1 MESQQLGV
9 MESQQLE
16 QQGVSLNA
24 YMPPRVVLNINGVEV
39 TMPPTARMAMT
50 QDHYDPSWDRFGYSL
65 EIDARVPEI
74 DPAEMDRF
82 YDRYLTPL
90 RITADEALGWP
101 ETQCEVES

>member
-1 MESQQLGV
+1 

-24 YMPPRVVLNINGVEV
+24 YMAPRVVLNINGVEV

-65 EIDARVPEI
+65 EIDARVPVV
-74 DPAEMDRF
+74 
-82 YDRYLTPL
+82 
-90 RITADEALGWP
+90 RITADEARGWP
-101 ETQCEVES
+101 ERQGETIKIAPYEPRVVGRDGQHFTPEAI